1 MQKIKSFSEFNVNEE
16 LMDMMFYP
24 GDDYVKDI
32 SKVYSEIWDSIVKFW
47 DRIKEKAIGLFNN
60 VREFI
65 SKLWEM
71 ICEISKD
78 KWNKLCNFLFQ
89 KNYSEVSLS
98 DVNFSNAKRLG
109 TDLANSMKEFF
120 TDKTWSFKD
129 DAEKIKSD
137 PEAAIEDKSIRL
149 KTAINKAL
157 TTSFK
162 FVGLP
167 IFTTTLVSTLTP
179 ILVSIVSGL
188 GLVVTSASVGMICGI
203 VLSALIMILVVF
215 LRKKQIKFEIKLFQD
230 VSDIP
235 GFEDE
240 TIVQRLRRVS
250 GFEEFAKKKEIDL
263 QEFTTGKDTEFQRKF
278 RARLDELKSDIA
290 NQIIKQEVIFV

>member
-290 NQIIKQEVIFV
+290 NQIIKQEVVFV